1 MKTFIYTAAVISMS
15 FTLVSA
21 QSSSQVAG
29 GEHAIPVQMVVT
41 AEPLYGS
48 AVPLISKGDIR
59 VLQDQ
64 TNLPVTELVSLQGDM
79 AGLELYILIDEKV
92 NPNATARFDEIRRFV
107 ESQAATTAVGIAYM
121 HNGEANIV
129 QTPTKDH
136 ARAAKALV
144 PSSGNVSALAD
155 PFNSLSELINGWSA
169 GALRREVLV
178 VSDGVDIFENVGY
191 ANMFVD
197 IAVQDAQ
204 RAGVQVFCF
213 YAPGAGHA
221 SHSPALIR
229 GGQAYLAQ
237 LAEETGG
244 EAYFNANELE
254 PSPSFDPY
262 LADMARHFAHQFR
275 VTFLASPVAGHPF
288 RRVTFTTPLP
298 NVEVTSAHSFYLNAE
313 ERRP

>member
-1 MKTFIYTAAVISMS
+1 MS
-15 FTLVSA
+15 FTLASA
-21 QSSSQVAG
+21 QSGLKVVNV
-29 GEHAIPVQMVVT
+29 EHAVPVQMVVT

-48 AVPLISKGDIR
+48 TVPLISPGDVR

-64 TNLPVTELVSLQGDM
+64 TNLPVTELVSLQGEK

-92 NPNATARFDEIRRFV
+92 NPNPAARFDEIRRFV
-107 ESQAATTAVGIAYM
+107 ASQAATTAVGIAYM
-121 HNGEANIV
+121 HNGEATIV

-136 ARAAKALV
+136 ARAAQALV
-144 PSSGNVSALAD
+144 PPTGSASAMAD

-178 VSDGVDIFENVGY
+178 VSDGVDVFENVGY

-262 LADMARHFAHQFR
+262 LADMARHFAHQYR
-275 VTFLASPVAGHPF
+275 VTFPATPVAGHPF
-288 RRVTFTTPLP
+288 QRVTFLTPLP
-298 NVEVTSAHSFYLNAE
+298 NVDVTSAHSFYLNAD

>member
-1 MKTFIYTAAVISMS
+1 MKTLLYTAAIISMS
-15 FTLVSA
+15 FTLASA
-21 QSSSQVAG
+21 QSGLKMVG
-29 GEHAIPVQMVVT
+29 GGHAVPVQMVVT

-48 AVPLISKGDIR
+48 AVPLIDKSDIR
-59 VLQDQ
+59 AFQDQ
-64 TNLPVTELVSLQGDM
+64 TKLPVTELVSLEGDQ
-79 AGLELYILIDEKV
+79 AGLELYVLIDEKV
-92 NPNATARFDEIRRFV
+92 NPNPAARFDEIRRFV
-107 ESQAATTAVGIAYM
+107 ASQAATTAVGIAFM
-121 HNGEANIV
+121 HNGEAQIV

-136 ARAAKALV
+136 ARAAQALV
-144 PSSGNVSALAD
+144 PPTGNSSAMAD
-155 PFNSLSELINGWSA
+155 PFNSLSELVNGWSA

-178 VSDGVDIFENVGY
+178 VSDGVDVFENVGY

-237 LAEETGG
+237 LAEATGG

-262 LADMARHFAHQFR
+262 LADMARQFAHQYR
-275 VTFLASPVAGHPF
+275 VTFLATPVAGHPF

-298 NVEVTSAHSFYLNAE
+298 NADVTSAHSFYLNAD